1 MNEPFGTVLRRLRER
16 AGLTQ
21 EQLAEAALLSAN
33 AISALERGER
43 RHPYPHTVR
52 ALAVALELSAG
63 QRTALEAAV
72 PRRGGRQ
79 RPLATVPTRDEEIR
93 RTVNSS
99 DLTSAPLPVP
109 RQLPAVT
116 RDFTGRA
123 ADLTRLDALLP
134 AAETREGSKAG
145 DSPSGAVVR
154 AAAIAAIDG
163 AAGVGKTTL
172 AVVWAHRVS
181 DLFPDGQLYVNLRGY
196 DPGPPAKPE
205 AVLDEFLRA
214 LNIRADMIPPT
225 VQERAAL
232 FRSLVNGRR
241 ILVVLDNAS
250 SAEQVR
256 PLLPGS
262 PTCLVVVTSRA
273 SLTGLAVSVGP
284 VRINLDVLSS
294 EEAVALLRTIIGEH
308 RAEAEAVAV
317 AELARLCARLPLA
330 LQVAGQ
336 RAAARPHV
344 PLVDLNAEL
353 ADEAQRLEV
362 LSAGTDEFTSVR
374 AVFSWSHRNLPGG
387 QARMFRL
394 LGLHP
399 GPNISSHAAACLVQA
414 TPTQARWLL
423 GGLAE
428 AHLVEHAGPDRFR
441 SHDLLRAY
449 AREQCARGHNAE
461 NQHDAVR
468 RMVGFYLHTAAA
480 ADHLLHP
487 GRRRVLVDGAPP
499 PDHPVVFDDYDQAL
513 AWCETERANLVAVTR
528 TAAQAGM
535 LAAAWQVPN
544 NLWSFF
550 NLCKHW
556 TDSTTVCRIG
566 LDAAHLA
573 GDLHGQ
579 GRMLNGLGNC
589 YRGLHRHDEAVNTFR
604 RARDLF
610 RDAGDRWGEGSALV
624 NLSAAYLGLRR
635 YNEALGYARQAL
647 SIILRRQGNE
657 YIEGIALG
665 NLGEA
670 LLGLGGYDEAVNT
683 FHRVLELCRKIGHRY
698 GEGLTLIH
706 LGEAYLGLCLYDQ
719 AIDHFSRA
727 VGLCRQIGDRHS
739 EGQALNN
746 LGQAHHLTGQPDTAR
761 HLWQTA
767 LAIFDGLAD
776 PEADEIRVKL
786 HAVEQATDG
795 LQIG

>member
-1 MNEPFGTVLRRLRER
+1 VNEPFGTVLRRLRER

-63 QRTALEAAV
+63 QRAALEAAV

-79 RPLATVPTRDEEIR
+79 RPMATVPTRDQEIR
-93 RTVNSS
+93 RTVDSS
-99 DLTSAPLPVP
+99 GLTSARLPVP

-172 AVVWAHRVS
+172 ALVWAHRVS

-196 DPGPPAKPE
+196 DPGSRAKPE
-205 AVLDEFLRA
+205 AVLDGFLRA

-241 ILVVLDNAS
+241 MLVVLDNAS

-262 PTCLVVVTSRA
+262 PTCLVVVTSRT
-273 SLTGLAVSVGP
+273 SLSGLAVSVGP

-374 AVFSWSHRNLPGG
+374 AVFSWSHRNLPDG

-499 PDHPVVFDDYDQAL
+499 PDHPVVSMTTTRRWHGAKPNGPTSWRSPGPRPRPECSPPPGKCPTTCGASSICANTGPTRPPSAVS
-513 AWCETERANLVAVTR
+513 AWTPPTSPATC
-528 TAAQAGM
+528 TARVGC
-535 LAAAWQVPN
+535 
-544 NLWSFF
+544 S
-550 NLCKHW
+550 
-556 TDSTTVCRIG
+556 TDSATATGACTATTRPSTPSGGPVTSSATPAIG
-566 LDAAHLA
+566 GAKAAPWS
-573 GDLHGQ
+573 
-579 GRMLNGLGNC
+579 
-589 YRGLHRHDEAVNTFR
+589 T
-604 RARDLF
+604 
-610 RDAGDRWGEGSALV
+610 SAPPI
-624 NLSAAYLGLRR
+624 SA
-635 YNEALGYARQAL
+635 YA
-647 SIILRRQGNE
+647 
-657 YIEGIALG
+657 
-665 NLGEA
+665 
-670 LLGLGGYDEAVNT
+670 DT
-683 FHRVLELCRKIGHRY
+683 TK
-698 GEGLTLIH
+698 
-706 LGEAYLGLCLYDQ
+706 
-719 AIDHFSRA
+719 
-727 VGLCRQIGDRHS
+727 HS
-739 EGQALNN
+739 
-746 LGQAHHLTGQPDTAR
+746 
-761 HLWQTA
+761 
-767 LAIFDGLAD
+767 
-776 PEADEIRVKL
+776 
-786 HAVEQATDG
+786 ATPAKP
-795 LQIG
+795 